1 MASEYKFDMVNKVLN
16 LIDERD
22 RYKAKCKAY
31 EHQMAEAPDQVEQA
45 IYKYGVQSVMKEV
58 TDRMVW
64 RFKAGVEVEDGKA
77 EEYEEWLER
86 QVKEGSFMVPSFLS
100 VDQFI
105 AYFESELRE
114 YFTEKKDA
122 ALKAAEDAE
131 L

>member
-1 MASEYKFDMVNKVLN
+1 
-16 LIDERD
+16 
-22 RYKAKCKAY
+22 
-31 EHQMAEAPDQVEQA
+31 MAEAPDQVEQA